1 MRYIKYR
8 SIVFLTVLICSL
20 SSKAQELTE
29 QQYKED
35 IDFFGRELA
44 SRHKNLFAKI
54 SVEDFRKKLHNV
66 EGKPLTKQ
74 NLVIHLLQ
82 VIKEVGDEHTM
93 IFQSNYPLLYPLRFD
108 LFKEGIY
115 VVATDSSHSD
125 LLYRQ
130 LQGIDGHSTKAI
142 VEDLKT
148 LVKEGNPSYYDVY
161 LMLMLRNPTIL
172 NGIGITDSDLKA
184 DFIFGGTRHIFF
196 PSKQHKVDID
206 SKLLRYSKGENYWYS
221 LIDDQKTIYFNY
233 QKCDQQP
240 GKPFDVFA
248 QQLFQEIAAT
258 KPKRMIIDLR
268 NNSGGNSGILQSF
281 LDKLKDSH
289 LKKKGS
295 LYVLIGKNTFSSALT
310 NAVDLKRNFNAILVG
325 EPTSGNVNHYGEI
338 RGFQLPHSELEIG
351 YSTRYWEVW
360 KGYEGALKPDHAI
373 TYSIYNF
380 KKGKDEAIDYILNA
394 KKTSSQRGN

>member
-1 MRYIKYR
+1 M
-8 SIVFLTVLICSL
+8 ICSL

-142 VEDLKT
+142 IEDLKT
-148 LVKEGNPSYYDVY
+148 LV
-161 LMLMLRNPTIL
+161 
-172 NGIGITDSDLKA
+172 
-184 DFIFGGTRHIFF
+184 
-196 PSKQHKVDID
+196 
-206 SKLLRYSKGENYWYS
+206 
-221 LIDDQKTIYFNY
+221 
-233 QKCDQQP
+233 
-240 GKPFDVFA
+240 
-248 QQLFQEIAAT
+248 
-258 KPKRMIIDLR
+258 
-268 NNSGGNSGILQSF
+268 
-281 LDKLKDSH
+281 
-289 LKKKGS
+289 
-295 LYVLIGKNTFSSALT
+295 
-310 NAVDLKRNFNAILVG
+310 
-325 EPTSGNVNHYGEI
+325 
-338 RGFQLPHSELEIG
+338 
-351 YSTRYWEVW
+351 
-360 KGYEGALKPDHAI
+360 
-373 TYSIYNF
+373 
-380 KKGKDEAIDYILNA
+380 
-394 KKTSSQRGN
+394 